1 MIFKIFTAIVFIAE
15 LIIAISAI
23 MYLLKL
29 NKKILVYNDIIADAK
44 PKIKEIFVLIKGLS
58 EQILELIPEY
68 IENMK
73 RKFEDK
79 LFAKLQVLLTSL
91 LVWKLNIKLIRKIRK
106 SFIFKTALKS
116 FSLIRNMV

>member
-29 NKKILVYNDIIADAK
+29 NKKILVYNDIISDAK

-68 IENMK
+68 IENMR
-73 RKFEDK
+73 RKIEDK